1 MHRQKYKIGCMSFAE
16 LKCSPCQREYSKPAS
31 DFILKDV
38 ELLHLQ
44 FAKSK
49 LVFPKT
55 SNNLVFHFDGVAESL
70 CQQSVEKPN
79 EFFFLC
85 VDRRVVSGTRVGR
98 RRINRIRVAT
108 VWRRRGAQI
117 ARIIHF
123 YPTPLLLYSIYHPT
137 FIFQL
142 FPSVSTGKGGMQGFP
157 KIFHRL
163 FQTAR
168 LDLTSSKG
176 WRMAILVSWLSWQS
190 SWHF

>member
-1 MHRQKYKIGCMSFAE
+1 MSFAE

-108 VWRRRGAQI
+108 VWRRRGSSDCQD
-117 ARIIHF
+117 HS
-123 YPTPLLLYSIYHPT
+123 LLSH
-137 FIFQL
+137 
-142 FPSVSTGKGGMQGFP
+142 
-157 KIFHRL
+157 
-163 FQTAR
+163 AAA
-168 LDLTSSKG
+168 
-176 WRMAILVSWLSWQS
+176 AI
-190 SWHF
+190 